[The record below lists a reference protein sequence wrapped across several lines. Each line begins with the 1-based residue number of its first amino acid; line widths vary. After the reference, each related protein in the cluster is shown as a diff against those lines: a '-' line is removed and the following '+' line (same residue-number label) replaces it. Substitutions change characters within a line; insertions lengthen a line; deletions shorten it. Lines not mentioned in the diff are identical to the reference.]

1 MTGHSQGKEATHV
14 CSKHFY
20 DVVEL
25 SAIKDIYVVACV
37 AIEEDAAAISLSL
50 SLLAW
55 HKLTV
60 NTAANGK

>member
-1 MTGHSQGKEATHV
+1 MCV

-37 AIEEDAAAISLSL
+37 AIEEDAAVSL